1 MKHASRISTQAL
13 QVRIRRLGFNP
24 DHLTAAEQ
32 EELIAIEETLSAQQE
47 QTPAPPQRGG
57 RQRLLVSP

>member
-1 MKHASRISTQAL
+1 MKHASRISTQSL

-24 DHLTAAEQ
+24 DYLTAAEQ
-32 EELIAIEETLSAQQE
+32 EELIAIEEILSSQQE
-47 QTPAPPQRGG
+47 QTPASNPRGV